1 MLKLVEELCTGCGIC
16 EDICSFGAITISNER
31 PIIGDECTLCGAC
44 VDECPVSALEIEKQE
59 HKKEDLS
66 QFKGVWVFAENRY
79 GILLPVVNEL
89 LGSAISLAKDTKS
102 KVSAVLLC
110 EKAEK
115 MVEELWEH
123 GADQVYLL
131 EDKELI
137 NCSDVTIARIISDLV
152 KDKKPEIFMAGASST
167 GRSMMPRLA
176 ARLKTGLTADCTSL
190 SIGIEDN
197 CLYQTRPAF
206 GGNIMA
212 TIICPD
218 SRPQMAT
225 VRSRVM
231 KKAKRVTGKKG
242 ELNIIEKKS
251 AWFNS
256 GITFI
261 SFLETEIE
269 KARVGEVDI
278 VISGGRGM
286 ESPDNFALLHE
297 LADLMGGAVGASRG
311 AVDDG
316 WITYP
321 HQVGQTGCTVA
332 PKVYIACGISG
343 AVQHLV
349 GMQGSETII
358 AINCDEHAPIF
369 NIADIG
375 IVGNCMEII
384 PLLINRLK

>member
-1 MLKLVEELCTGCGIC
+1 MLKLIEELCTGCGMC
-16 EDICSFGAITISNER
+16 EDICSFGAITMDDGL
-31 PIIGDECTLCGAC
+31 PVIGDECTLCGAC
-44 VDECPVSALEIEKQE
+44 VDECPVSALEIEKLRHE
-59 HKKEDLS
+59 KEDLS
-66 QFKGVWVFAENRY
+66 QFKGVWVFAENRR
-79 GILLPVVNEL
+79 GILSPVVNEL
-89 LGSAISLAKDTKS
+89 LNSARGLAKDTGAR
-102 KVSAVLLC
+102 VSAVLLC

-123 GADQVYLL
+123 GADDIYLL
-131 EDKELI
+131 EDKELV
-137 NCSDVTIARIISDLV
+137 NCSDVTIARIISDLA
-152 KDKKPEIFMAGASST
+152 KDKKPEIFIAGASSM

-190 SIGIEDN
+190 SIGVDDN
-197 CLYQTRPAF
+197 HLYQTRPAF

-225 VRSRVM
+225 VRPRVM
-231 KKAKRVTGKKG
+231 QKAKRVAGRKG
-242 ELNIIEKKS
+242 ELHTIEKKS
-251 AWFNS
+251 IWFNS
-256 GITFI
+256 GINFV
-261 SFLETEIE
+261 SFLESEME

-286 ESPDNFALLHE
+286 GSPDNFELLYE
-297 LADLMGGAVGASRG
+297 LADLLGGAVGASRG

-384 PLLINRLK
+384 PLLINQLK